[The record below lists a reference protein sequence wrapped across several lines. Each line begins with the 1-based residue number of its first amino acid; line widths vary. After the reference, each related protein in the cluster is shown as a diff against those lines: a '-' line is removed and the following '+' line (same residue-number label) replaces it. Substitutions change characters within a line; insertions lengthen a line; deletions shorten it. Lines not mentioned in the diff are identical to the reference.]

1 MKNSNYVQ
9 NKTKYTLDSVF
20 YNYKNRSLLKQIG
33 FVILFI
39 LGSLFVSL
47 IIIQMLGYNMIDALH
62 AILTR
67 PFQSFLYKDFITNI
81 SILGISGLAFA
92 VAYKAG
98 IFNIGV
104 SGQMVAAG
112 LAIVGVSQSLTR
124 EVTING
130 ELVLE
135 TTTGPSGVIIIV
147 LVAMLTG
154 MFVSMVIG
162 ALKVFFKVHEVVSSI
177 LLNWIIFFLGK
188 WLIIDG
194 PLSNPND
201 PLYSLRIHEDLA
213 FYDSSLFS
221 GFVGALISLLVLV
234 VVIWAIFKFTIFGK
248 QMIFVGKSLTAS
260 KYAGYKIRELQLS
273 AFAISGS
280 ISGILACIVY
290 TASATS
296 AMPVPLVNLLPLEGF
311 NGIAIGLIAFSNP
324 IAIIP
329 ISFVMALFSTTALA
343 AAPFPN
349 SMGNLILGLVM
360 YGTSIFAIA
369 YKMQLMTR
377 IRNYLSKKLDNDF
390 TKKWDTRV
398 KNKSKFLREID
409 RKLSDLKI
417 ALFSV
422 KIKDEYLGD
431 ATKETLIE
439 KYLIEKN
446 ELKNK
451 LNFIKE
457 KEEE

>member
-1 MKNSNYVQ
+1 MKNSNYVK

-81 SILGISGLAFA
+81 STLGISGLAFA

-112 LAIVGVSQSLTR
+112 LAIIGVSQSLTR
-124 EVTING
+124 EVSGGT
-130 ELVLE
+130 E

-201 PLYSLRIHEDLA
+201 PLYSLGIHEDLA
-213 FYDSSLFS
+213 FYDSSSLS

-260 KYAGYKIRELQLS
+260 KYSGYKIRELQLS
-273 AFAISGS
+273 AFAISGA

-290 TASATS
+290 TANSTK
-296 AMPVPLVNLLPLEGF
+296 AMPIPLVNLLPLEGF

-324 IAIIP
+324 VAIIP
-329 ISFVMALFSTTALA
+329 VSFVMALFSTTALA

-369 YKMQLMTR
+369 YKIQLMTR
-377 IRNYLSKKLDNDF
+377 IRNYLSKKLDNNF

-422 KIKDEYLGD
+422 KIKDDYLGD
-431 ATKETLIE
+431 ATKESLIE

-451 LNFIKE
+451 LNLIKE
-457 KEEE
+457 KEGE